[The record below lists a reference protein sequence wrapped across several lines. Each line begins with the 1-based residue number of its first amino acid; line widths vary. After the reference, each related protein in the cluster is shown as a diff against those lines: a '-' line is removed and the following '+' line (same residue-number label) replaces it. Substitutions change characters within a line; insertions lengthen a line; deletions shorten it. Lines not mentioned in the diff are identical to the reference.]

1 MKNFRGSFVD
11 DLVKEGNVAFADVSI
26 SGLKTEW
33 FAHSRIDTL
42 SDMKPAGAV
51 SNISLQPTNPSF
63 QAYIVG
69 THLRNVDTEFKILN
83 DIAEVLGDN
92 TSASGT
98 IKLFT
103 ELPPC
108 SSCSSVI
115 AQFAKKYPN
124 IIIEVIE
131 NGGTKL
137 LP

>member
-1 MKNFRGSFVD
+1 MD
-11 DLVKEGNVAFADVSI
+11 EI
-26 SGLKTEW
+26 MT
-33 FAHSRIDTL
+33 
-42 SDMKPAGAV
+42 AV
-51 SNISLQPTNPSF
+51 
-63 QAYIVG
+63 G
-69 THLRNVDTEFKILN
+69 K
-83 DIAEVLGDN
+83 
-92 TSASGT
+92 

-115 AQFAKKYPN
+115 ALFTEKYPN

>member
-1 MKNFRGSFVD
+1 MP
-11 DLVKEGNVAFADVSI
+11 L
-26 SGLKTEW
+26 LKTAAALW
-33 FAHSRIDTL
+33 RKMT
-42 SDMKPAGAV
+42 AV
-51 SNISLQPTNPSF
+51 
-63 QAYIVG
+63 G
-69 THLRNVDTEFKILN
+69 K
-83 DIAEVLGDN
+83 
-92 TSASGT
+92 

-103 ELPPC
+103 ELPPY

>member
-1 MKNFRGSFVD
+1 M
-11 DLVKEGNVAFADVSI
+11 
-26 SGLKTEW
+26 
-33 FAHSRIDTL
+33 
-42 SDMKPAGAV
+42 
-51 SNISLQPTNPSF
+51 
-63 QAYIVG
+63 
-69 THLRNVDTEFKILN
+69 DTEFKILN
-83 DIAEVLGDN
+83 DIAKALGDN

-115 AQFAKKYPN
+115 AQFIEKYPN

-131 NGGTKL
+131 NSGIRL